1 MLHVVFNQPQ
11 QQYVDETKFKSRIVR
26 LFKVITTKAA
36 AAGET
41 HVQGATTVVMVQK
54 HPLNHQPKFKPK
66 VTVIKSIIQL
76 II

>member
-41 HVQGATTVVMVQK
+41 HVQGATTVVNGTKTSVESSAKVQTES
-54 HPLNHQPKFKPK
+54 HRH
-66 VTVIKSIIQL
+66 
-76 II
+76 